1 MFSLFTYPYS
11 NITFPNP
18 VLDFSLMAEHD
29 LRQLIC
35 NLEMAGLARLE
46 VRANEISICDF
57 LFLFPK
63 KVINTSLILLT
74 L

>member
-46 VRANEISICDF
+46 VRAN
-57 LFLFPK
+57 
-63 KVINTSLILLT
+63 
-74 L
+74 